1 MKLLYS
7 PASPFVR
14 KVLVY
19 LKELGLEDKVEFAK
33 VSTTVVDQSAELAAA
48 NPVTKI
54 PTLVMDNGKPLY
66 DSRVITQYLASLVPS
81 CGYYP
86 TEGEARWDVLRLE
99 ATAEGMMDAAVNN
112 RYERGLRP
120 AEKQWDAWS
129 DGQLKKVY
137 GAMKALDAAAA
148 SFGDNINAGIIATA
162 CACGYLDFRYADMG
176 WRESYPTLAAW
187 YARFSERKS
196 MQETMPPS

>member
-1 MKLLYS
+1 MKLIYS

-14 KVLVY
+14 KVLVH

-33 VSTTVVDQSAELAAA
+33 VATSVVDQSPELAAA

-66 DSRVITQYLASLVPS
+66 DSRIITQYLASLAPD

-86 TEGEARWDVLRLE
+86 ADGEARWDVLRLE
-99 ATAEGMMDAAVNN
+99 ATAEGLMDAAVNA

-120 AEKQWDAWS
+120 AEKQWDDWV
-129 DGQLKKVY
+129 DGQMKKVE
-137 GAMKALDAAAA
+137 GALKALDGEAA
-148 SFGDNINAGIIATA
+148 SFGDRVDAGIIAVA
-162 CACGYLDFRYADMG
+162 CACGYLDFRYGDMG
-176 WRESYPTLAAW
+176 WRESYPSLAAW
-187 YARFSERKS
+187 YANFSERPS
-196 MQETMPPS
+196 MKETQPPS